1 MIKDSSSRKAVMFF
15 EIPAEGR
22 EASILIRHGTKLSS
36 TGQLSNNRQLNY
48 NGLLNSKEQF
58 VKKKQ

>member
-1 MIKDSSSRKAVMFF
+1 MMFF

-36 TGQLSNNRQLNY
+36 KGQLSNNRQLNY
-48 NGLLNSKEQF
+48 KGLLNSKGQF
-58 VKKKQ
+58 VKKSSDYLSKIA